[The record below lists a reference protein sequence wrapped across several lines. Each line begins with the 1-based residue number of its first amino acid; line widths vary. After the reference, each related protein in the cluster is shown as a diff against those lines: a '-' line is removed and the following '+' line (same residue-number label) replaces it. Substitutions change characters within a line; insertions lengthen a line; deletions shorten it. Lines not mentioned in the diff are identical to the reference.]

1 MSQITNFKIKPADY
15 RGRDEIIVRR
25 SDFNQ
30 ETLETEAK
38 NTLYYLFSYAHGKRC
53 HLAYTKPACSRVAA
67 NISSRGPKVLEPPW
81 TAISDPTHPLI
92 DAKFFPPNFPMSDP
106 AVMRQPRRV
115 ELLHHILNLEH
126 LQFHHWK
133 PRNGTPQ
140 LPVPLDLRYWADEQR
155 DQEARQLELARE
167 KALDARPTHTSND
180 DYEDYGSAGEDV
192 VPDGPAGQP
201 VAGPSTQRLSDPP
214 TLRPAG
220 PRQPG
225 PAAHRPAP
233 SLPVFSPYGSSRIVR
248 FHNEDDSRDDE
259 LHFCPPFVDIPDPDD
274 LMPPHGLQTD
284 THAPCSVPHTSEAR
298 AQWALSALELPTLKD
313 KTSFGHLRSCISAL
327 AELPVRCVTS
337 HRRSIL
343 TPT

>member
-214 TLRPAG
+214 TLRPTG
-220 PRQPG
+220 PRLI
-225 PAAHRPAP
+225 AP
-233 SLPVFSPYGSSRIVR
+233 LPLCLSLVRMGVPVLSASTTRMTRVMTNCTFVLRSWIFQTRTTSCLPTAFRRIR
-248 FHNEDDSRDDE
+248 MR
-259 LHFCPPFVDIPDPDD
+259 
-274 LMPPHGLQTD
+274 
-284 THAPCSVPHTSEAR
+284 R
-298 AQWALSALELPTLKD
+298 AQS
-313 KTSFGHLRSCISAL
+313 
-327 AELPVRCVTS
+327 
-337 HRRSIL
+337 L
-343 TPT
+343 TPRRRERNGRCLL